1 MFRISLYICKICTI
15 CHVLGLHIADII
27 DFKCI
32 IKSHIMIMFPFKIQ
46 RKILYQVKFD
56 RIIEMSHFLYQSII
70 LKFCIRSYESIPNIF
85 ESPRVSVVVYT
96 IDILERCNLSVL
108 YDIMSIW
115 LLVIYLKDPMQADE
129 ASPMMIGDIIHRVVG
144 QGQHRPNRIERPHI
158 DSAGSRG
165 SPS

>member
-1 MFRISLYICKICTI
+1 
-15 CHVLGLHIADII
+15 
-27 DFKCI
+27 
-32 IKSHIMIMFPFKIQ
+32 
-46 RKILYQVKFD
+46 
-56 RIIEMSHFLYQSII
+56 MSHFLYQSII